1 MVVDVVRHKS
11 IYRVMLSLII
21 ANNDVAVVMQAIGLN
36 LLFNLNQ
43 IALRL
48 H

>member
-1 MVVDVVRHKS
+1 
-11 IYRVMLSLII
+11 MLSLII
-21 ANNDVAVVMQAIGLN
+21 ANNDVAVVVQAIGLN
-36 LLFNLNQ
+36 LLFNLNL